1 MLATPEPGLGSVA
14 ARVRL
19 TAFLYQEVE
28 QAKPLQLV
36 VVVGGVLSCA
46 LLFTVTVSGVEEV
59 WLPEASMAWAT
70 GFTDRS
76 GIVVEPRRVWRAA
89 VWVAPPPM
97 RLP

>member
-19 TAFLYQEVE
+19 TALLYQEVE

-59 WLPEASMAWAT
+59 WLPEASMALAT
-70 GFTDRS
+70 TFTEPS
-76 GIVVEPRRVWRAA
+76 GIVVESQLVWKGA
-89 VWVAPPPM
+89 VLVAPTSMP
-97 RLP
+97 LT